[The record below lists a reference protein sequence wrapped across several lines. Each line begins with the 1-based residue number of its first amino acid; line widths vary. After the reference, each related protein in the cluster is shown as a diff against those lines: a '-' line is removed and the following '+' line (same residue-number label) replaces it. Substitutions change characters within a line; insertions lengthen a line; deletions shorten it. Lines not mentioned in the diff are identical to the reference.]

1 MYVFSKFINV
11 EVTWKQRVET
21 YPLAVKTAT
30 NTNQET
36 ELPSFTKARGVLFKL
51 GPFPPFTTSFFY
63 FFSSSLVPLSLF
75 SLSEFRIYRSVIC
88 VGSNKETLYYCTAFK
103 VEAFPEK
110 EHSLFSLYSVYFL
123 DESRG
128 GKVFLFFFSSIFSR
142 FYFYMKYEGA
152 GAKQKMYR

>member
-36 ELPSFTKARGVLFKL
+36 ELPSFRKARGVPFKL
-51 GPFPPFTTSFFY
+51 GPIPPFPTSFFL
-63 FFSSSLVPLSLF
+63 FLLVSRALSLL
-75 SLSEFRIYRSVIC
+75 SLSKFRIYRSVIC

-123 DESRG
+123 DELWG
-128 GKVFLFFFSSIFSR
+128 GKVFLLFFSSLYLFQIFI
-142 FYFYMKYEGA
+142 FI
-152 GAKQKMYR
+152 